1 MILLKQGSQNSF
13 VKYLQQKLN
22 KLGYA
27 VSADGVFNND
37 TVLAVQDFQ
46 ATNNLTNDGIVGGL
60 TWTKLYLKTETARDT
75 SSRIER
81 NNNILYL
88 HPTVRI
94 AVVKVIVQLQSEGIP
109 FRIFEAYRYPQ
120 RQADLYAQ
128 GRTKKGS
135 IVTYA
140 KPWSSYHQY
149 GLAVDFVLFIND
161 DWSWN
166 DAGKNKL
173 WWDKLHAIGTSEGL
187 MRLNFEIPHM
197 QLAGTSSSALRQG
210 VYPPNGDK
218 TWFDNMKAAIG

>member
-1 MILLKQGSQNSF
+1 MILLKLGSQNNL
-13 VKYLQQKLN
+13 VTYLQKKLV
-22 KLGYA
+22 KLGYTII
-27 VSADGVFNND
+27 VDGVFND
-37 TVLAVQDFQ
+37 ETLVAVKDFQ
-46 ATNNLTNDGIVGGL
+46 VANGLGSDGTVGGL
-60 TWTKLYLKTETARDT
+60 TWTKIYLKTETPRDT
-75 SSRIER
+75 ASRIER

-88 HPTVRI
+88 HPIVRA
-94 AVVKVIVQLQSEGIP
+94 AVVKVIVQLQSEDIP
-109 FRIFEAYRYPQ
+109 FRIYEAYRYPQ

-128 GRTKKGS
+128 GRTKSGS

-149 GLAVDFVLFIND
+149 GLAVDFVLFENG

-166 DAGKNKL
+166 SSGTKEA
-173 WWDKLHAIGTSEGL
+173 WWAKLHQIGTAEGL

-218 TWFDNMKAAIG
+218 TWSDNMKLAIR